1 MYYIRGHVCLLS
13 VINLDGVKI
22 VFICKIR
29 VVFRLSLEMRKCF
42 FSLCVEVLVEERS
55 VYKALVKLLALVNFA
70 KHELPAE
77 SIVFVKRLKKFLLVE
92 WLEQLRVVRVDAPVL
107 SKAIEQG
114 LGHVL
119 EVTAHV
125 EVVQSDTVIALK
137 IKMVEH
143 KVLWKQLQL
152 YSLKTIVEK
161 K

>member
-1 MYYIRGHVCLLS
+1 M
-13 VINLDGVKI
+13 
-22 VFICKIR
+22 
-29 VVFRLSLEMRKCF
+29 
-42 FSLCVEVLVEERS
+42 EERS

-125 EVVQSDTVIALK
+125 KVVKSDTVFAL
-137 IKMVEH
+137 
-143 KVLWKQLQL
+143 
-152 YSLKTIVEK
+152 
-161 K
+161 